1 MGNIKAHTE
10 SSVLGKNG
18 VTEMSDLSRIIVR
31 KFGGTC
37 VGSIER
43 IEMAADVIARTA
55 KENQRQV
62 VIVSA
67 MSGETDR
74 LVGLARRICPNVKNM
89 AYDMLLAAGEQASVA
104 LLSLAL
110 QRRGVKSAPL
120 LAYQVGIR
128 TDSFFSRARIQQ
140 IDTSRLLNYVGEG
153 QPALVAGFQG
163 VTNHGRITTLGRGGS
178 DTTAVAIAAALQ
190 QSVCEIFTDVP
201 NVYTAD
207 PRLLKGA
214 RQMKHVSFEEMME
227 MSSLGSRVLHH
238 RSVEIAARHRV
249 RIHVRSMF
257 ENKEGTWIVPKEEL
271 MEAALV
277 SAVTHDENVVVFKL
291 FSLPTGSQFIS
302 QLFSDLARR
311 SISVDVITQSLRGE
325 NQSLAFSVDREDLH
339 EAKDI
344 IYRIIDKDKVLILE
358 NVAKLSIVGVGM
370 AGHPGVAA
378 RFFTVLNRM
387 NTLMHIVTTSE
398 IKISVIIDKKYLKDA
413 ANALHEE
420 FCLGNGGENGV

>member
-1 MGNIKAHTE
+1 MDNIEKNTKY
-10 SSVLGKNG
+10 SSLKEKSVAG
-18 VTEMSDLSRIIVR
+18 VTDVSRIVVR

-43 IEMAADVIARTA
+43 IEMAADIIAHAA
-55 KENQRQV
+55 KLNQRQV

-74 LVGLARRICPNVKNM
+74 LVALARRICPNVKNM

-110 QRRGVKSAPL
+110 QRRGIESAPL

-128 TDSFFSRARIQQ
+128 TDSFFSRARIQK
-140 IDTSRLLNYVGEG
+140 IDTGRLLNYVSEG
-153 QPALVAGFQG
+153 QPVLVAGFQG
-163 VTNHGRITTLGRGGS
+163 VTSQGRITTLGRGGS

-190 QSVCEIFTDVP
+190 QSDCEIFTDVP

-207 PRLLKGA
+207 PRLLKES
-214 RQMKHVSFEEMME
+214 RRIKRLSFEEMME

-238 RSVEIAARHRV
+238 RSVEIAARHCI

-271 MEAALV
+271 METALV

-291 FSLPTGSQFIS
+291 LSVPKGSQFIS
-302 QLFSDLARR
+302 RLFSDLARR

-325 NQSLAFSVDREDLH
+325 DQSLAFSVDREDLH
-339 EAKDI
+339 EAKEI
-344 IYRIIDKDKVLILE
+344 IYRVIDKDKLVILE

-378 RFFTVLNRM
+378 RFFKVLNQM
-387 NTLMHIVTTSE
+387 NTVMHIVTTSE
-398 IKISVIIDKKYLKDA
+398 IKISVIIDKKCLKDA
-413 ANALHEE
+413 AKALHEE
-420 FCLGNGGENGV
+420 FCLGNGNGNGV